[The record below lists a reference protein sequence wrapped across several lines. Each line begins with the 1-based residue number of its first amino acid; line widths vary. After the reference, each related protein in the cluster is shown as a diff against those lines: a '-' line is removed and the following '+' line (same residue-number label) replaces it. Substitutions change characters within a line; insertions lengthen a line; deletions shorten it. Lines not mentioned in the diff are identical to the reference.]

1 MTGTLVLRKL
11 RLNAIAILIVALGG
25 SSAVAA
31 EESGRCS
38 GPVSGSIPCADEIIV
53 SAQRAPRRAADVG
66 SFVSV
71 IDAADIAAGQ
81 YVFVADAL
89 RDTVG
94 VSLARNG
101 GPGGVSSVRLRGGAS
116 GQTLVVI
123 DNIVVNDPSAPQ
135 GGYNFANIDVA
146 DIERIEILRG
156 PQGLLYG
163 ADAIGGVV
171 VITTKSAGREAF
183 FEVEGGSRGTGRGG
197 ATLRA
202 GDERQFGRLTV
213 SGLRTDGFSRA
224 EGGVEPDA
232 FRTIA
237 ASARAGA
244 RLGGGWRGELQA
256 RGGVSRAEIDGF
268 PPPAFALAD
277 TLETERTSDYA
288 VSGLIAHDHERLKG
302 TLSLGWSAVDRGN
315 FDQGVETFAAEG
327 SRARGSYIADIRL
340 SKRAALIAGV
350 EAERTAAQVSGIDE
364 HATRGAAFALIEINP
379 IDALAVT
386 GGVRRDEFSNFA
398 GATTAQVSARWAI
411 AETLVLRANWGQGFR
426 APTLFELNFDQF
438 GVVPNPDLRPER
450 ASGFDAGLEWRQPRI
465 ALRAAY
471 FETRTRDLI
480 DFSFAQNGYF
490 NINRARSRGVEA
502 EAEISFSEWLG
513 LGLVYTLTDAEDRG
527 AGTPLPRIPRHR
539 GVVTATYRPTAAWSL
554 AASLSANDDETDFP
568 TATDSFVRLDL
579 RSAYSVSRAIE
590 IFARLENATDT
601 NYQDVS
607 GYGEAGASVFAGL
620 RLRL

>member
-1 MTGTLVLRKL
+1 MTGTAVPCKL
-11 RLNAIAILIVALGG
+11 RMSTIAILTTALAGYP
-25 SSAVAA
+25 ALAA
-31 EESGRCS
+31 NERDRCAS
-38 GPVSGSIPCADEIIV
+38 PAAGSIPCPDEIVV
-53 SAQRAPRRAADVG
+53 STQRAPRRAADVG
-66 SFVSV
+66 SSVSV
-71 IDAADIAAGQ
+71 IDAGDIAARQ
-81 YVFVADAL
+81 YAFAADAL

-101 GPGGVSSVRLRGGAS
+101 GPGAVSSVRLRGGAS
-116 GQTLVVI
+116 GQTLVAI
-123 DNIVVNDPSAPQ
+123 DNIVANDPSAPQ
-135 GGYNFANIDVA
+135 GGYNFANLDVA

-171 VITTKSAGREAF
+171 AITTKSAGREAL
-183 FEVEGGSRGTGRGG
+183 FEAEGGSRGTVRGV

-202 GDERQFGRLTV
+202 GDEQQFGRLTV
-213 SGLRTDGFSRA
+213 SGLRTGGFSRA
-224 EGGVEPDA
+224 EGGSEPDA

-277 TLETERTSDYA
+277 TLETERTNDYA
-288 VSGLIAHDHERLKG
+288 VSGLIAHDHGRLKG
-302 TLSLGWSAVDRGN
+302 TLSLGWSAIDRGS

-327 SRARGSYIADIRL
+327 SRTRGSYIADIRL
-340 SKRAALIAGV
+340 SKHAALIAGV

-364 HATRGAAFALIEINP
+364 DATRGAAFAVIEINP
-379 IDALAVT
+379 IDALAVS

-398 GATTAQVSARWAI
+398 GATTARVSARWAI
-411 AETLVLRANWGQGFR
+411 AETLVLRASWGQGFR

-450 ASGFDAGLEWRQPRI
+450 ASGFDAGLEWRRPRL

-471 FETRTRDLI
+471 YETRTRDLI

-502 EAEISFSEWLG
+502 EAEIAISNRLG
-513 LGLVYTLTDAEDRG
+513 LGLVYTLTEAEDLG

-539 GVVTATYRPTAAWSL
+539 GVATATFRPTAAWSL
-554 AASLSANDDETDFP
+554 AASLSANDDEPDVP
-568 TATDSFVRLDL
+568 TPNDSFVRLDL
-579 RSAYSVSRAIE
+579 RSAYSISRAIE

-601 NYQDVS
+601 DYQDVS